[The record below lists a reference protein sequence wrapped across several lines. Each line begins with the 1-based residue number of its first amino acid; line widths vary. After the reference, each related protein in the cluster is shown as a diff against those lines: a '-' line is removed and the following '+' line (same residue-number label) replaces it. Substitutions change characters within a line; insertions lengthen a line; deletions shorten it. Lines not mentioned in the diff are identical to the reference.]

1 MTYIIILIFGF
12 LTLFFAFQ
20 YYLIFRS
27 KKISGQTIDLSKI
40 RPELQNYFNKE
51 KLLIYFYSPNCSACR
66 YQSPIIEKLK
76 KQNFNTL
83 SVDISKDLQLA
94 RVFGI
99 MGTPSIALMK
109 GNLVKEFF
117 IGYQDEEKLIQAYQ
131 SI

>member
-1 MTYIIILIFGF
+1 MVYVIILIFGF

-27 KKISGQTIDLSKI
+27 KKISGQSIDLSKI
-40 RPELQNYFNKE
+40 RPELRNYFNNE

-66 YQSPIIEKLK
+66 YQTPIIENLRKH
-76 KQNFNTL
+76 NFNTL

-99 MGTPSIALMK
+99 MGTPSIALMEK
-109 GNLVKEFF
+109 NLVKEFF
-117 IGYQDEEKLIQAYQ
+117 IGFQDEEKLIKAYN
-131 SI
+131 SF

>member
-1 MTYIIILIFGF
+1 MTYVIILILGF

-20 YYLIFRS
+20 YYMIFKS
-27 KKISGQTIDLSKI
+27 KRISGQSIDLSKI
-40 RPELQNYFNKE
+40 RPELRNYFNKE
-51 KLLIYFYSPNCSACR
+51 KLLIYFYSPNCTACR
-66 YQSPIIEKLK
+66 YQTPIIENLK
-76 KQNFNTL
+76 KQSFNTL
-83 SVDISKDLQLA
+83 SIDISKDLQLA

-117 IGYQDEEKLIQAYQ
+117 IGYQDEDKLIQAYQ

>member
-1 MTYIIILIFGF
+1 MVYVIILIFGF

-27 KKISGQTIDLSKI
+27 KKISGQTIDLGKI
-40 RPELQNYFNKE
+40 RPELRNYFDKD

-76 KQNFNTL
+76 RFNYNVL

-109 GNLVKEFF
+109 GNLVKEFL
-117 IGYQDEEKLIQAYQ
+117 IGFQDEEKLLKEYQ

>member
-1 MTYIIILIFGF
+1 MVYVIILIFGF

-27 KKISGQTIDLSKI
+27 KKISGQSIDLSKI
-40 RPELQNYFNKE
+40 RPELRNYFNNE

-66 YQSPIIEKLK
+66 YQTPIIENLR

-99 MGTPSIALMK
+99 MGTPSIALMEK
-109 GNLVKEFF
+109 NLVKEFF
-117 IGYQDEEKLIQAYQ
+117 IGFQDEEKLIKAYN
-131 SI
+131 SF

>member
-51 KLLIYFYSPNCSACR
+51 KLLIYFYSPNCSACC

>member
-1 MTYIIILIFGF
+1 
-12 LTLFFAFQ
+12 
-20 YYLIFRS
+20 
-27 KKISGQTIDLSKI
+27 
-40 RPELQNYFNKE
+40 
-51 KLLIYFYSPNCSACR
+51 
-66 YQSPIIEKLK
+66 LK

-117 IGYQDEEKLIQAYQ
+117 VGYQAEERLIKEYQ
-131 SI
+131 SV

>member
-1 MTYIIILIFGF
+1 MVYVIILIFGF

-27 KKISGQTIDLSKI
+27 KKISGQSIDLSKI
-40 RPELQNYFNKE
+40 RPELRNYFNNE

-66 YQSPIIEKLK
+66 YQTPIIENLRKH
-76 KQNFNTL
+76 NFNTL

-99 MGTPSIALMK
+99 MGTPSIALMEK
-109 GNLVKEFF
+109 NLVKEFF
-117 IGYQDEEKLIQAYQ
+117 IGFQDVEKLIKAYN
-131 SI
+131 SF

>member
-1 MTYIIILIFGF
+1 MTYVIILIFGF

-20 YYLIFRS
+20 YYLIFKS
-27 KKISGQTIDLSKI
+27 KKISGQTIDLNKI
-40 RPELQNYFNKE
+40 RPELRNYFNKE

-76 KQNFNTL
+76 QQNFNTL

-99 MGTPSIALMK
+99 LGTPSIALME

-117 IGYQDEEKLIQAYQ
+117 IGYQDEDKLIQAYQ

>member
-1 MTYIIILIFGF
+1 MVYVIILILGF

-20 YYLIFRS
+20 YYLIFKS
-27 KKISGQTIDLSKI
+27 KKISGQSIDLNKI
-40 RPELQNYFNKE
+40 RPELRNYFNKE

-66 YQSPIIEKLK
+66 YQSPIIENLK

-117 IGYQDEEKLIQAYQ
+117 VGYQAEERLIKEYQ
-131 SI
+131 SV